1 MDKPNYL
8 RISAQ
13 SRNRI
18 GVHPCSSAADYLC
31 AVLNQFHMTKYWP
44 LMNANKRG
52 FGTQILNT
60 TVQPIGGHRC
70 ARAVL
75 LLLVTLLAA
84 CSGGTPGPPGLT
96 PEAKAYVKNL
106 KLSDVE
112 MKAAENYMGSQLVEI
127 TGKIANEGDHPLQQ
141 VDLNCVFYDAYN
153 QVVLRQRVS
162 IVRTKTGGLKPGET
176 KSFRLPFDTIPQ
188 SWNQSMPQMVIAG
201 VLF

>member
-1 MDKPNYL
+1 MAIRAL
-8 RISAQ
+8 
-13 SRNRI
+13 
-18 GVHPCSSAADYLC
+18 VFLLAA
-31 AVLNQFHMTKYWP
+31 
-44 LMNANKRG
+44 
-52 FGTQILNT
+52 
-60 TVQPIGGHRC
+60 
-70 ARAVL
+70 
-75 LLLVTLLAA
+75 LLAA
-84 CSGGTPGPPGLT
+84 CTGGPSGPPGLT

-112 MKAAENYMGSQLVEI
+112 MKAAESYMGSQLVEI
-127 TGKIANEGDHPLQQ
+127 TGKITNNGDRPLQQ

-188 SWNQSMPQMVIAG
+188 SWNQSLPQMVIAA